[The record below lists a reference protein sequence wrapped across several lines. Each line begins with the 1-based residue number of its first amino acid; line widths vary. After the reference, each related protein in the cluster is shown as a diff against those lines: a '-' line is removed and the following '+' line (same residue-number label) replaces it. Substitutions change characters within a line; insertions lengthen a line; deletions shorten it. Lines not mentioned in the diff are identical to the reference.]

1 MKKSTKKKILII
13 CLFTF
18 IWGFLVGLHGLMS
31 SVTVGKL
38 EWQKY
43 NVLPSPLT
51 VEAILLDNQ
60 VICCSI
66 CVGGKETEL
75 CINYSPTTLYID
87 TSNSLLSSGNRH
99 ITLEDVVTNENT
111 NEGTGFGP
119 FLGAPMVNYSTLKA
133 GEKGDITF
141 TTLFQLYQ
149 RLLTY

>member
-1 MKKSTKKKILII
+1 MKKSTKKKIFFIS
-13 CLFTF
+13 LFTF
-18 IWGFLVGLHGLMS
+18 LWGFLVGLHGLMS

-43 NVLPSPLT
+43 NVLPGTLT
-51 VEAILLDNQ
+51 VEAIHLDNQ

-75 CINYSPTTLYID
+75 SIHYSPTTLYID

-99 ITLEDVVTNENT
+99 ITLEYVETNEST
-111 NEGTGFGP
+111 NVGTGFGSIP
-119 FLGAPMVNYSTLKA
+119 GAPMVNYSTLKA

-141 TTLFQLYQ
+141 TPLFQLYQ

>member
-1 MKKSTKKKILII
+1 MLSTKKKIFFIS
-13 CLFTF
+13 LFTF

-43 NVLPSPLT
+43 HVLPSTLS
-51 VEAILLDNQ
+51 VEALRLDNQ
-60 VICCSI
+60 VICWSI

-75 CINYSPTTLYID
+75 SINYSPTTLYID

-99 ITLEDVVTNENT
+99 IALEYVETTERT

-119 FLGAPMVNYSTLKA
+119 LLGAPMVNYSTLKA
-133 GEKGDITF
+133 GEKGDMNF
-141 TTLFQLYQ
+141 TPVFQLYQ
-149 RLLTY
+149 RILTY

>member
-43 NVLPSPLT
+43 YVLPSPLT

-60 VICCSI
+60 VIC
-66 CVGGKETEL
+66 
-75 CINYSPTTLYID
+75 
-87 TSNSLLSSGNRH
+87 
-99 ITLEDVVTNENT
+99 
-111 NEGTGFGP
+111 
-119 FLGAPMVNYSTLKA
+119 
-133 GEKGDITF
+133 
-141 TTLFQLYQ
+141 
-149 RLLTY
+149 